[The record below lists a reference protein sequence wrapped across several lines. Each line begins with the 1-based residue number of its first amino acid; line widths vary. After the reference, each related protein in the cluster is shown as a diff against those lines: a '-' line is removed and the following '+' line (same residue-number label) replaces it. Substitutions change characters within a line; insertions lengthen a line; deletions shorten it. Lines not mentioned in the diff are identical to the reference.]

1 MRLPLNGQFEERY
14 GLTSVTVVHRGNKVG
29 VGSGFT
35 AEERIRFGKD
45 PSLIVGKTI
54 TVKYFEE
61 SKTYSS
67 SSGNV
72 SSGGGGSND
81 EASSGN
87 GNDRVYR
94 SPSRVRS
101 TSSSIEQSIEDDKDV
116 EEDKGD
122 SGDAVWSLRF
132 PIVKAI
138 YGDGPR
144 EL

>member
-14 GLTSVTVVHRGNKVG
+14 GLTSVIVVHRGNRVG

-45 PSLIVGKTI
+45 PSLIIGKTI

-72 SSGGGGSND
+72 SSGGGSND
-81 EASSGN
+81 ESGSGN
-87 GNDRVYR
+87 GNVRVYR
-94 SPSRVRS
+94 SPSGVRS
-101 TSSSIEQSIEDDKDV
+101 TPSSIDQRVDDDKDV
-116 EEDKGD
+116 DEDKGN
-122 SGDAVWSLRF
+122 GDDAIWSLRF